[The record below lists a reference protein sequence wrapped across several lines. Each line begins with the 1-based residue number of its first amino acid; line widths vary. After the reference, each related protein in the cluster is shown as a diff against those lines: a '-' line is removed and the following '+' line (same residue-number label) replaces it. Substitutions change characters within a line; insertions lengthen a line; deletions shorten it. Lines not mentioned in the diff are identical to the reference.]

1 MQAHAERPQSNT
13 HQSSTNSQDMLVQAG
28 LQFFFNLAEKW
39 RLKIEQQRILLGGIP
54 ESTYHKLKKTGTG
67 TLSNDQLDR
76 ISYLMGI
83 FKDLNILLPS
93 EQAANEWVKKPNFAP
108 LFNGQSALE
117 RMLSGKIV
125 DLAAIRQYLDAE
137 RGA

>member
-1 MQAHAERPQSNT
+1 MHANV
-13 HQSSTNSQDMLVQAG
+13 QSSQNSVSSSRSSHDMLIQAG

-39 RLKIEQQRILLGGIP
+39 QLKIEQQRILLGGIP

-67 TLSNDQLDR
+67 TLSSDQLDR

-83 FKDLNILLPS
+83 FKDLNILLS
-93 EQAANEWVKKPNFAP
+93 NEKAANEWVKKPNFAP
-108 LFNGQSALE
+108 LFNGQSALD
-117 RMLSGKIV
+117 RMLSGKII
-125 DLAAIRQYLDAE
+125 DLALIRQYLDAE

>member
-1 MQAHAERPQSNT
+1 MHANV
-13 HQSSTNSQDMLVQAG
+13 QSSQNSVSSSRNSHDMLIQAG

-39 RLKIEQQRILLGGIP
+39 QLKIEQQRILLGGIP

-67 TLSNDQLDR
+67 TLSSDQLDR

-83 FKDLNILLPS
+83 FKDLNILLS
-93 EQAANEWVKKPNFAP
+93 NEKAANEWVKKPNFAP
-108 LFNGQSALE
+108 LFNGQSALD
-117 RMLSGKIV
+117 RMLSGKII
-125 DLAAIRQYLDAE
+125 DLALIRQYLDAE

>member
-1 MQAHAERPQSNT
+1 MQSQAIKSN
-13 HQSSTNSQDMLVQAG
+13 HGFGQDHDDEMIVKAG
-28 LQFFFNLAEKW
+28 LQFFFSLARKW
-39 RLKIEQQRILLGGIP
+39 ELKVDQQRILLGGIP

-67 TLSNDQLDR
+67 SLSHDQLDR

-83 FKDLNILLPS
+83 FKDLQILLPS
-93 EQAANEWVKKPNFAP
+93 KKASNEWVRKANSAP
-108 LFNGQSALE
+108 LFNGQSALD

-125 DLAAIRQYLDAE
+125 DLAIVREYLDAQ

>member
-1 MQAHAERPQSNT
+1 MHAQIESNQSTT
-13 HQSSTNSQDMLVQAG
+13 HDMLVQAG
-28 LQFFFNLAEKW
+28 LQFFFSLADKW
-39 RLKIEQQRILLGGIP
+39 LLNVEQQRILLGGIP

-67 TLSNDQLDR
+67 NLSADQLDR

-93 EQAANEWVKKPNFAP
+93 EKAANEWVNKPNLAP
-108 LFNGQSALE
+108 LFCGQTALE
-117 RMLSGKIV
+117 RMLSGKII
-125 DLAAIRQYLDAE
+125 DLAQIRQYLDAE

>member
-1 MQAHAERPQSNT
+1 MPVNT
-13 HQSSTNSQDMLVQAG
+13 AQPKDINGLGGHSHDQLVQAG

-39 RLKIEQQRILLGGIP
+39 QLKTDQQRILLGGIP

-67 TLSNDQLDR
+67 TLSSDQLDR

-83 FKDLNILLPS
+83 FKDLNILLS
-93 EQAANEWVKKPNFAP
+93 NEKAANEWVKKPNFAP
-108 LFNGQSALE
+108 LFNGQTALD
-117 RMLSGKIV
+117 RMLSGKII
-125 DLAAIRQYLDAE
+125 DLALIRQYLDAE